1 MAQDR
6 LRVLTRTL
14 DGYSRALRLDGPDAE
29 KYARVTGPRLK
40 REVESAARAAF
51 GNDLKPWAKKSV
63 RARYGY
69 DVKTGSAGVLLEFN
83 LRPAGVWAFGES
95 GAGPHLIGGGRN
107 FRRGAGYR
115 SSNRARARTGGGN
128 RKYVKAAGYGHP
140 VLAPVL
146 HPGTKGVGAIRYAF
160 KRVRAEQRDAV
171 KAGLSA
177 VLEGVR
183 NGR

>member
-1 MAQDR
+1 MATDR

-14 DGYSRALRLDGPDAE
+14 DGYSRALRLEGADADR
-29 KYARVTGPRLK
+29 YSRIVGPRLK
-40 REVESAARAAF
+40 NEVGAAARAAF
-51 GNDLKPWAKKSV
+51 GSDLKPWTGKGAK
-63 RARYGY
+63 AGFGY
-69 DVKTGSAGVLLEFN
+69 DVEPASNGVRIVFK

-107 FRRGAGYR
+107 YRRGTR
-115 SSNRARARTGGGN
+115 PARGKTKGATVR
-128 RKYVKAAGYGHP
+128 YVKAAGYGHP

-146 HPGTKGVGAIRYAF
+146 HPGTKGRGAIRYAF
-160 KRVRAEQRDAV
+160 KRVRQEQRDAV

-183 NGR
+183 SGR